1 MNTTTQDK
9 NLELSITLAL
19 RFNTTN
25 GIIEKKNYLVEWF
38 YFGYPSKITK

>member
-25 GIIEKKNYLVEWF
+25 GIIEKKELSGRMVLLWI
-38 YFGYPSKITK
+38 SQ